1 MIDKQTFTREH
12 FDILRKNKVVNPPIL
27 ERAIFALGLLEALRK
42 VGMDFIFKGGSSLML
57 LLSKPMRLS
66 TDVDILVEPGY
77 DVDEYILKAST
88 IFPFLR
94 KEESIRKTNK
104 NIGKRHFRFYFKSIL
119 NPDDELSILLDVV
132 YERNPYPSLVEKEI
146 ANNLLVNSGEPL
158 KVKMPSVDSIIGDK
172 LNAFAPHTTGVNFFN
187 SDFTNDKRLEVIKQF
202 YDVATLFD
210 YINDYNVIRSSY
222 LSVNENEL
230 KFRDL
235 SIGYK
240 ECLLD
245 SYSSA
250 LTILLRGENGDKDY
264 PNYLE
269 GMRRIVGHIYGENF
283 SSEVAR
289 LHAPKVMFL
298 AACLYCDADPKSVSF
313 DNVQIPKS
321 PYYKKI
327 SALGKAPRTKKAYD
341 LAVAAINS
349 MEKMNL

>member
-1 MIDKQTFTREH
+1 MISKQTFAKEH
-12 FDILRKNKVVNPPIL
+12 FDLLKKSKVVNPPIL

-42 VGMDFIFKGGSSLML
+42 VDMDFIFKGGSSLML
-57 LLSKPMRLS
+57 LLDKPMRLS
-66 TDVDILVEPGY
+66 TDIDILVKPEY
-77 DVDEYILKAST
+77 DVDEYISKAST

-104 NIGKRHFRFYFKSIL
+104 NIEKRHFRFYFKSIL
-119 NPDDELSILLDVV
+119 NPDDELSIILDVV
-132 YERNPYPSLVEKEI
+132 YEKNPYPNLVEKEI
-146 ANNLLVNSGEPL
+146 INDLLVNEGEAL
-158 KVKMPSVDSIIGDK
+158 KVKIPSIDAIIGDK

-187 SDFTNDKRLEVIKQF
+187 ADFTNDKRLEVIKQF

-210 YINDYNVIRSSY
+210 SINDYEAIRNSY
-222 LSVNENEL
+222 LSVNGNEL

-235 SIGYK
+235 SISYK

-245 SYSSA
+245 SYNSA
-250 LTILLRGENGDKDY
+250 LTILLRGENGDNDY
-264 PNYLE
+264 SNYLE

-298 AACLYCDADPKSVSF
+298 AACLYKDVNPKTVSF
-313 DNVQIPKS
+313 DNVQIPKV

-341 LAVAAINS
+341 LAVAAINL
-349 MEKMNL
+349 MNNN